1 MRGRRGTA
9 HREKSDAAPPR
20 LRSRSGSDACSG
32 VGSGAAWKSSTSK
45 SSNLQPSS
53 ERSAKRG
60 RDIAGRRGGSG
71 GEAAPQHHLA
81 APSLG
86 RVSAPQLLQTT
97 RALDRVQRVLLRHTP
112 RRRGREHAQRRAAAQ
127 RCLFARRGGAPA
139 GCPSGTGPLARAAA
153 ERALRRA
160 RNLQPRRARGG
171 EEHLPG
177 GRGVRAPHRRR
188 DQLEGLPRRARR
200 RGGCAPRC
208 CSRRC
213 SGSVEEGACL
223 DLARE
228 PDVGRLR
235 GWGWAGG
242 WGGGG

>member
-1 MRGRRGTA
+1 MGGAGRASDVSGEGGGMRGRRGAA

-45 SSNLQPSS
+45 SSSLQPSS

-127 RCLFARRGGAPA
+127 RCLSARRGGAPA

-160 RNLQPRRARGG
+160 RNLQPRVARGG

-177 GRGVRAPHRRR
+177 GAGRAGAAPPAGPARRAPSPSEA
-188 DQLEGLPRRARR
+188 EGWLRPPLLLP
-200 RGGCAPRC
+200 P
-208 CSRRC
+208 
-213 SGSVEEGACL
+213 L
-223 DLARE
+223 L
-228 PDVGRLR
+228 RLR
-235 GWGWAGG
+235 
-242 WGGGG
+242 